1 MNLSI
6 RRGPMLYRT
15 TVVLLTLLF
24 AAAVIGR
31 LATGASARDP
41 YRVPQDGQME
51 STLGVRFTQ
60 AALVGDDGLVEISY
74 VVLDTQRA
82 SRFQN
87 DVQHP
92 PVLRNERTGKT
103 AWRAAL
109 MKQGHELRPGQTY
122 YILYLNNQNAIKRGD
137 KLEIGTTARKLAH
150 VPVR

>member
-6 RRGPMLYRT
+6 RRAPALYRA
-15 TVVLLTLLF
+15 TVVLLILLF
-24 AAAVIGR
+24 AAAMIGR
-31 LATGASARDP
+31 LATGAAARDP
-41 YRVPQDGQME
+41 YHVPQDGELE
-51 STLGVRFTQ
+51 SILGVRFTQ

-74 VVLDTQRA
+74 TVLDTQRA
-82 SRFQN
+82 SKFQN
-87 DVQHP
+87 DVKHP

-137 KLEIGTTARKLAH
+137 TLEIGTTARKLAH